1 MSSRQEILQAA
12 NFYWNLYLLSDLQEI
27 KIEKINRHGFLELN
41 EKMAEEM
48 PQFTFL
54 KGTVDDFIDDKDNK
68 NTQAKTDIYNL
79 AENISSNEGQV

>member
-1 MSSRQEILQAA
+1 
-12 NFYWNLYLLSDLQEI
+12 
-27 KIEKINRHGFLELN
+27 
-41 EKMAEEM
+41 MAEEM

-79 AENISSNEGQV
+79 AENISSNEGQVQEC